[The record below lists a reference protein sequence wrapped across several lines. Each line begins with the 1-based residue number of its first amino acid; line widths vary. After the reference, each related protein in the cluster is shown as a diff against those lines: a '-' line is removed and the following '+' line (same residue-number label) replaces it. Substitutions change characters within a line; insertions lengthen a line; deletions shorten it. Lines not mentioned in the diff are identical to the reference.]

1 MVTEEEILM
10 MVDAGQEKGLIEDKA
25 KSIISK
31 VFDFDNTPVSEV
43 MTHRVDIT
51 AINSEMTLNQAIDL
65 AMKEGR
71 SRLPVYVN
79 DIDHIAGMLYI
90 KDALKFINDE
100 IPCGFKIM
108 DLVRQPIFV
117 PSTKRCDELFAEFT
131 SSKRHIAIVVDEY
144 GGTEG
149 LVTIEDLVESIL
161 GNIQDEYDNEK
172 EEIHK
177 ISEGSFV
184 VEGSTPIDEIAET
197 LKSKIPEGDYDT
209 IAGFMSDR
217 LGKIPA
223 KDDFVILNSYKF
235 IVTEVSNRR
244 VTKVSISK
252 NES

>member
-1 MVTEEEILM
+1 
-10 MVDAGQEKGLIEDKA
+10 
-25 KSIISK
+25 
-31 VFDFDNTPVSEV
+31 
-43 MTHRVDIT
+43 
-51 AINSEMTLNQAIDL
+51 
-65 AMKEGR
+65 MK
-71 SRLPVYVN
+71 
-79 DIDHIAGMLYI
+79 
-90 KDALKFINDE
+90 F
-100 IPCGFKIM
+100 
-108 DLVRQPIFV
+108 
-117 PSTKRCDELFAEFT
+117 DELFAEFT